1 MRLLRFA
8 AWLVA
13 VVILGGCSRQ
23 APGLTPH
30 HSPAVLPSSPAG
42 DYPFTVTDDLGVR
55 VTFAAPPRRIVSL
68 APNVTEI
75 LFAIGVGDR
84 IVGVTSF
91 CDYPPQAK
99 EKEQVG
105 GYIDF
110 SVEKVVSLS
119 PDVVFTAH
127 GTPAERIE
135 ALQGLGLKV
144 FGINPL
150 SYDEVVDRIKV
161 IGRICGVPDKAAAV
175 ARRMEQV
182 KSAIRRRTSSLAGDE
197 RPAALCIIELDPLW
211 VAGPGTFVD
220 DMLRVCGA
228 RNVAAATNKKW
239 SQMAMEAVIAADP
252 AVLIITARHDGAQ
265 PTDYL
270 HVLRANETWRAVKA
284 VQQGRI
290 VVIDEDL
297 VTIPGPRLAEGLKQ
311 MAAGIHPELFGKS
324 E

>member
-99 EKEQVG
+99 DKEQVG

-119 PDVVFTAH
+119 P
-127 GTPAERIE
+127 
-135 ALQGLGLKV
+135 
-144 FGINPL
+144 
-150 SYDEVVDRIKV
+150 
-161 IGRICGVPDKAAAV
+161 
-175 ARRMEQV
+175 
-182 KSAIRRRTSSLAGDE
+182 
-197 RPAALCIIELDPLW
+197 
-211 VAGPGTFVD
+211 
-220 DMLRVCGA
+220 
-228 RNVAAATNKKW
+228 
-239 SQMAMEAVIAADP
+239 
-252 AVLIITARHDGAQ
+252 
-265 PTDYL
+265 
-270 HVLRANETWRAVKA
+270 
-284 VQQGRI
+284 
-290 VVIDEDL
+290 ED
-297 VTIPGPRLAEGLKQ
+297 
-311 MAAGIHPELFGKS
+311 
-324 E
+324 

>member
-1 MRLLRFA
+1 
-8 AWLVA
+8 
-13 VVILGGCSRQ
+13 
-23 APGLTPH
+23 
-30 HSPAVLPSSPAG
+30 
-42 DYPFTVTDDLGVR
+42 
-55 VTFAAPPRRIVSL
+55 
-68 APNVTEI
+68 
-75 LFAIGVGDR
+75 
-84 IVGVTSF
+84 
-91 CDYPPQAK
+91 
-99 EKEQVG
+99 
-105 GYIDF
+105 
-110 SVEKVVSLS
+110 
-119 PDVVFTAH
+119 
-127 GTPAERIE
+127 
-135 ALQGLGLKV
+135 
-144 FGINPL
+144 
-150 SYDEVVDRIKV
+150 
-161 IGRICGVPDKAAAV
+161 
-175 ARRMEQV
+175 
-182 KSAIRRRTSSLAGDE
+182 
-197 RPAALCIIELDPLW
+197 

-265 PTDYL
+265 PADYL